1 MSHVITATGLT
12 VSRGPNRHRRT
23 IIGPLS
29 FTVPPGCISGVVGP
43 SGAGKTTLIRAITGL
58 QPHQGELVVLGRRAG
73 HPANRGRIGYDPQE
87 VAVHPGLS
95 AREHCRYYG
104 TLGHDSVPSREVID
118 ELLEV
123 LGLAEVAEVRTDG
136 LSGGQRKRVS
146 LACAL
151 ISRAKLLVIDEPTVG
166 LDPLTREHLWNHF
179 RSLAAEGV
187 TFLLS
192 SHVLEEAD
200 RCDRV
205 LMLRQGELIAD
216 ETPTELRHRT
226 GCPDLESAFLKLV
239 RECSGSSGEG
249 WKR

>member
-1 MSHVITATGLT
+1 M
-12 VSRGPNRHRRT
+12 
-23 IIGPLS
+23 
-29 FTVPPGCISGVVGP
+29 VGP

-58 QPHQGELVVLGRRAG
+58 QSHQGKLTVLGRPAG

-87 VAVHPGLS
+87 AAVHPGLS

-104 TLGHDSVPSREVID
+104 TLGHDAAPRRAVID

-123 LGLAEVAEVRTDG
+123 LGLTEVAEINADR

-166 LDPLTREHLWNHF
+166 LDPLTREYLWNHF
-179 RSLAAEGV
+179 RSLAADGV

-192 SHVLEEAD
+192 SHVLEEAN

-205 LMLRQGELIAD
+205 LMLRQGELIAAG
-216 ETPTELRHRT
+216 TPGELRHRT

-239 RECSGSSGEG
+239 REGSGASGEER
-249 WKR
+249 KQ

>member
-1 MSHVITATGLT
+1 MPPVITATGLT
-12 VSRGPNRHRRT
+12 VSRGPNHHRRT

-29 FTVPPGCISGVVGP
+29 FTVPPGCITGLVGP

-58 QPHQGELVVLGRRAG
+58 QPHQGELTVLGRRAG
-73 HPANRGRIGYDPQE
+73 HRANRGRIGYDPQE
-87 VAVHPGLS
+87 AAVYPGLS

-118 ELLEV
+118 EHLEV
-123 LGLAEVAEVRTDG
+123 LGLAEVAEISAHR

-151 ISRAKLLVIDEPTVG
+151 ISRAKLLVIDEPTIG
-166 LDPLTREHLWNHF
+166 LDPLTREYLWNHF
-179 RSLAAEGV
+179 RSLAADGV

-192 SHVLEEAD
+192 SHVLEEAN

-216 ETPTELRHRT
+216 ETPSDLRHRT
-226 GCPDLESAFLKLV
+226 GRPDLESAFLTLL
-239 RECSGSSGEG
+239 REGFGSSGEG
-249 WKR
+249 RKR